1 MRLVIALT
9 VALSLCWAAFLIP
22 VATSA
27 DSSTAVIA
35 MDQYLLVGQ
44 LPNQVASG
52 DTTRNSTV
60 LWARSSNPGPIVF
73 FVSTEPS
80 FTHPGLVHTVQSEVR
95 EITQPVKAQV
105 NGLRPGTEYFYRV
118 VDSGLRQST
127 GRFVTSAKQN
137 TFAGLRFGVSGDWRG
152 ELAPYPSLAN
162 ADDRQLDFFVALGD
176 TIYADVS
183 SPAVPKSQAE
193 TLEEYRAKQ
202 NEVYS
207 EILGLNTLG
216 DLRAST
222 SILATIDDHEVTND
236 FAGGA
241 LASSDP
247 RFAQFGNVLIND
259 TPLFDNGLQA
269 FQEYNPVSDEFYG
282 KSDDPRTTA
291 ERKLYRFMTYGK
303 DAAVFLLDARSFR
316 DRELTPANPL
326 NPLDVARFLTES
338 FNPGRTMLSVQ
349 QLQDLEDDLLRA
361 QEQRIT
367 WKFVIVPEP
376 IQNLGPLGAQDR
388 FEGYAAERTRLLK
401 FITEHEIQNVVFVC
415 ADIHGT
421 VVNNLTYQEVPF
433 GPQFSTGAWEISTGA
448 VAFNRPFGPT
458 VVNIAAAM
466 GLIIPAQRAFYD
478 SLPVAGDPDDIPND
492 KDDFLKSLIN
502 PQLLSLGYD
511 PLGLNGSTINATLLQ
526 GDYIATHSYGW
537 TEFRIDR
544 DSQQLLVTTFGIA
557 PYSRA
562 ELLADPPAIISR
574 VPQVVSQFAV
584 TPAAIQP

>member
-1 MRLVIALT
+1 MSRKALLSVERLPQCTGDPRRMPEAERISGSRTSPVRRTFLEQDFSGQLNLMTTA
-9 VALSLCWAAFLIP
+9 AASPLSAPHPFAIP
-22 VATSA
+22 RGV
-27 DSSTAVIA
+27 AVI
-35 MDQYLLVGQ
+35 LVG
-44 LPNQVASG
+44 A
-52 DTTRNSTV
+52 
-60 LWARSSNPGPIVF
+60 
-73 FVSTEPS
+73 
-80 FTHPGLVHTVQSEVR
+80 
-95 EITQPVKAQV
+95 PV
-105 NGLRPGTEYFYRV
+105 
-118 VDSGLRQST
+118 
-127 GRFVTSAKQN
+127 
-137 TFAGLRFGVSGDWRG
+137 GVSGDWRG
-152 ELAPYPSLAN
+152 ELVPYPSLAN

-241 LASSDP
+241 LASSDQ
-247 RFAQFGNVLIND
+247 RFAQFGNALIND
-259 TPLFDNGLQA
+259 TPLFENGLQA
-269 FQEYNPVSDEFYG
+269 FQEYNPIRDEFYG
-282 KSDDPRTTA
+282 TSDDPRTSA
-291 ERKLYRFMTYGK
+291 ERKLYRFLTYGK

-326 NPLDVARFLTES
+326 NPVDVARFLTES
-338 FNPGRTMLSVQ
+338 FNSGRTMLSGQ

-401 FITEHEIQNVVFVC
+401 FLTEHEIQNVVFVS

-433 GPQFSTGAWEISTGA
+433 GPQLSTGAWEISTGA
-448 VAFNRPFGPT
+448 VAINRPFGPA
-458 VVNIAAAM
+458 VVDIATAVGM
-466 GLIIPAQRAFYD
+466 ITPAQRAFYD
-478 SLPVAGDPDDIPND
+478 SLPVAGDPDDPTGPTYAT
-492 KDDFLKSLIN
+492 FGTQELAR
-502 PQLLSLGYD
+502 LSAR
-511 PLGLNGSTINATLLQ
+511 TIGQVEEERHHREVEQEHQHAPAL
-526 GDYIATHSYGW
+526 
-537 TEFRIDR
+537 DR
-544 DSQQLLVTTFGIA
+544 AAEQQQLLGQ
-557 PYSRA
+557 RG
-562 ELLADPPAIISR
+562 LAGVGVRDDREGPP
-574 VPQVVSQFAV
+574 PGDLFL
-584 TPAAIQP
+584 